1 MRYSILIAIAAAT
14 TIVAAD
20 AVPAAAQLS
29 VTTHVGP
36 TAGRSG
42 GVFGRSPVREIIVS
56 PYDARRHGDYR
67 RYAQDWRQVTLYSL
81 ANRYYQQPYRN
92 ARPVVV
98 YSYRDNYFLEPRD
111 RGWAEYRS
119 RTQRNDRYD
128 DRRDDR
134 YDPRYDR
141 RDDRYDR
148 QDDRRHDSH
157 DAWHDKQDDKYERE
171 HAKEHQKQAKKAAKR
186 RGNDRW

>member
-1 MRYSILIAIAAAT
+1 MRSQLLIAIAAVT
-14 TIVAAD
+14 TIVAVD
-20 AVPAAAQLS
+20 VLPAAAQRS
-29 VTTHVGP
+29 ATIQVSP
-36 TAGRSG
+36 NAGRSG
-42 GVFGRSPVREIIVS
+42 TVFGRSPVREILVS

-67 RYAQDWRQVTLYSL
+67 QSSQNWRAVTLYL
-81 ANRYYQQPYRN
+81 LGNRYYQQPYRN
-92 ARPVVV
+92 ARPVAA

-134 YDPRYDR
+134 YDPRYDH

-148 QDDRRHDSH
+148 RDDRRYDSH
-157 DAWHDKQDDKYERE
+157 DAWHDKEDDKYERK
-171 HAKEHQKQAKKAAKR
+171 HSKEHEKQAKKAAKQ
-186 RGNDRW
+186 RGNGRW